1 MPQVFLFR
9 SELRQ
14 TCHPTTWRCY
24 AAGDYFRDGGYR
36 HGSATSQ
43 AVSRI
48 WDMHGFQSDVHVDG
62 SIGHI
67 TLDEGCYYGFQ
78 SHCITCIPRLES
90 RAPKRFH
97 PASLHTVVDQRAMR
111 FCQYRQLRACVNQN
125 STDGS
130 MALFFSAHARTSAT
144 VCTTW
149 STDRV
154 QSSFFGF
161 TAALAAA
168 LMHRLSMLYASLRH
182 AFRAAILR
190 PCHRTV

>member
-1 MPQVFLFR
+1 MFSDRERWWPHYGLDEAMPQVFLFR

-67 TLDEGCYYGFQ
+67 TLDEGCYYSFQ

-97 PASLHTVVDQRAMR
+97 PASLHTVEERMHDEVDPIADSEHTSIKKK
-111 FCQYRQLRACVNQN
+111 N
-125 STDGS
+125 SWWLLVTKVR
-130 MALFFSAHARTSAT
+130 H
-144 VCTTW
+144 
-149 STDRV
+149 
-154 QSSFFGF
+154 
-161 TAALAAA
+161 AALVFVP
-168 LMHRLSMLYASLRH
+168 R
-182 AFRAAILR
+182 
-190 PCHRTV
+190 

>member
-97 PASLHTVVDQRAMR
+97 PASLHTVEERMHDEVDPIADSEHTSIKKKKLMVVARDKGASRCAGVCATLVHEQHHKA
-111 FCQYRQLRACVNQN
+111 ATSN
-125 STDGS
+125 S
-130 MALFFSAHARTSAT
+130 F
-144 VCTTW
+144 
-149 STDRV
+149 
-154 QSSFFGF
+154 
-161 TAALAAA
+161 
-168 LMHRLSMLYASLRH
+168 
-182 AFRAAILR
+182 
-190 PCHRTV
+190 

>member
-1 MPQVFLFR
+1 MFSDRERWWPHYGPDEAMPQVFLFR

-62 SIGHI
+62 SMGHI

-78 SHCITCIPRLES
+78 SHCITCIQGWKAGRPNGSIPRAYI
-90 RAPKRFH
+90 R
-97 PASLHTVVDQRAMR
+97 QR
-111 FCQYRQLRACVNQN
+111 N
-125 STDGS
+125 
-130 MALFFSAHARTSAT
+130 
-144 VCTTW
+144 VCTMR
-149 STDRV
+149 STPSRTPSTHRSKKNSWWLLV
-154 QSSFFGF
+154 
-161 TAALAAA
+161 TKVRHAALVFVP
-168 LMHRLSMLYASLRH
+168 R
-182 AFRAAILR
+182 
-190 PCHRTV
+190 

>member
-97 PASLHTVVDQRAMR
+97 PASLHTVEERMHDEVDPIADSEHTSIKKKLMVVARDKGASRCAGVCATLVHEQHHKA
-111 FCQYRQLRACVNQN
+111 ATSN
-125 STDGS
+125 S
-130 MALFFSAHARTSAT
+130 F
-144 VCTTW
+144 
-149 STDRV
+149 
-154 QSSFFGF
+154 
-161 TAALAAA
+161 
-168 LMHRLSMLYASLRH
+168 
-182 AFRAAILR
+182 
-190 PCHRTV
+190 